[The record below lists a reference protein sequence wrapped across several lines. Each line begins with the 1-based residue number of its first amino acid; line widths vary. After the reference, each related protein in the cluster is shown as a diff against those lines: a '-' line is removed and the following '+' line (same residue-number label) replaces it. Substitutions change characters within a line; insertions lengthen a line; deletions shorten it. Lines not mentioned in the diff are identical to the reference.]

1 MVKINFELSED
12 GKVATVTCPEK
23 NKTVYTIS
31 KDLSG
36 FIFYDISIDKGLL
49 PKELAGKFSGIYNAR
64 LILEN
69 YLRAVKESKAVR
81 RDNVGERVMKEMANE
96 SETNAK
102 GN

>member
-64 LILEN
+64 LILE
-69 YLRAVKESKAVR
+69 
-81 RDNVGERVMKEMANE
+81 
-96 SETNAK
+96 
-102 GN
+102 